1 MKMEELSI
9 DIKGRGDVKGITFKQ
24 IAKSEKAYVYERTDS
39 EGNNDGYETFR
50 RKINKK
56 FGCESYPGSK
66 SFGIW
71 AWCFNSIDKAM
82 AKFDYINNKYEK

>member
-1 MKMEELSI
+1 MEELSI
-9 DIKGRGDVKGITFKQ
+9 DIKGRGEVKGMFLKQ

-56 FGCESYPGSK
+56 VWVWELPRQQKVLVFGRG
-66 SFGIW
+66 
-71 AWCFNSIDKAM
+71 A
-82 AKFDYINNKYEK
+82 

>member
-1 MKMEELSI
+1 MEELSI
-9 DIKGRGDVKGITFKQ
+9 EIKGRGDVKGIIFKQ